1 MLTSCPWSSQG
12 LQSWKEATERAK
24 AEQQNMMIRRHIK
37 CAVQDMLPSDSDYY
51 CLVDDASWNS
61 LETME
66 IGWSLYSRED
76 IHILKGSFSLKPM
89 NFNVEAE
96 IVALSMDVQQMR
108 RLNYDHITFMADCKN
123 MFDEDLMEIVKHNN
137 LTFHY
142 VSREYLDY
150 VDILAK
156 QARTTHLM
164 SFTIRGEADKLERAS
179 NKNVGAADMVES

>member
-1 MLTSCPWSSQG
+1 
-12 LQSWKEATERAK
+12 
-24 AEQQNMMIRRHIK
+24 MMIRRHTK

-51 CLVDDASWNS
+51 WLVDDASWNS

-123 MFDEDLMEIVKHNN
+123 MFDEVNQFLTDRNITTSAPLKHV
-137 LTFHY
+137 LCCRI
-142 VSREYLDY
+142 SWR
-150 VDILAK
+150 
-156 QARTTHLM
+156 
-164 SFTIRGEADKLERAS
+164 
-179 NKNVGAADMVES
+179 